1 MTYINDIIK
10 NGNVGKLKI
19 GKGKTIDQL
28 LLEQANYLK
37 SLILKN
43 LRDYRKAFKPK
54 RYRRGVHSKLEDSV
68 EVSSKV
74 KCVNGMYVAY
84 VYFNEKA
91 NHRSGYGVWSVR
103 DGRGK
108 YDDDIQNADSDKNVN
123 VAELI
128 NDGYAVNTPVWFKDI
143 PNFGFRGGNGFID
156 RAVMEFNTTNSLG
169 IVITL
174 KDIIQGKGVR
184 EW

>member
-10 NGNVGKLKI
+10 SGNIGKLKTA
-19 GKGKTIDQL
+19 KGKTIDQL
-28 LLEQANYLK
+28 LLEQADYLK
-37 SLILKN
+37 VLILKHM
-43 LRDYRKAFKPK
+43 RDYRKAFKPK
-54 RYRRGVHSKLEDSV
+54 RYRRGVNSRLEDSV
-68 EVSSKV
+68 DVSSKV
-74 KCVNGMYVAY
+74 KCVNGVYVAY

-91 NHRSGYGVWSVR
+91 NHRSGYGAWAVK
-103 DGRGK
+103 DGHGK

-123 VAELI
+123 VAALI
-128 NDGYAVNTPVWFKDI
+128 NDGYVVNTPTWFMYL

-156 RAVMEFNTTNSLG
+156 RAVMEFNATNPLG

-174 KDIIQGKGVR
+174 KDIIRGKGAR